1 MKIAASLCL
10 PLALTALAAC
20 QPAGTTSAP
29 DDAPADAAV
38 TLAAQPAIS
47 AEVEAFP
54 RLVGD
59 GDAIARI
66 NAELDRM
73 DAAARENAAACAE
86 QAADGPGGGFSRWI
100 TQPMTG
106 PAYVTLREH
115 SEWYCGGPYPA
126 HQQTAV
132 TYDLAAGR
140 RIDWSAAIPGLGL
153 TVSSLE
159 DMPSDYVPLVSSA
172 ALGAWYSREM
182 LAYPDAEWVDQC
194 RDVFDPEDLADQ
206 TFNIWADAETGGV
219 SVQPDFAHVVQACA
233 ERATLDADDLR
244 GLDADPALIDALSA
258 AHDAGA
264 WSPREAEETTAP

>member
-1 MKIAASLCL
+1 MKVKASVCL
-10 PLALTALAAC
+10 PLALSSLVMAC
-20 QPAGTTSAP
+20 QPAP
-29 DDAPADAAV
+29 NAPADAPAQASV
-38 TLAAQPAIS
+38 TLAAQAPIS
-47 AEVEAFP
+47 ADIQAFP

-59 GDAIARI
+59 GEAIARI

-73 DAAARENAAACAE
+73 DAAARENAASCAE

-115 SEWYCGGPYPA
+115 SEWYCGGAYPA

-132 TYDLAAGR
+132 TYDLAAGQ
-140 RIDWSAAIPGLGL
+140 RIDWTAAIPGLGL

-159 DMPSDYVPLVSSA
+159 DKPTDYVPLVSSA
-172 ALGAWYSREM
+172 ALGAWYSAEM
-182 LAYPDAEWVDQC
+182 LAAPDAEWVDQC
-194 RDVFDPEDLADQ
+194 RSAFDPNDLADQ

-233 ERATLDADDLR
+233 DTATLGAEDLR
-244 GLDADPALIDALSA
+244 GFNADPALIDALEA

-264 WSPREAEETTAP
+264 WAPDEAEETSAP